1 MKKWLKIIALV
12 TTVSLLLLSFAG
24 CGGKKE
30 LGSKVDKEKL
40 PKGVIQV
47 NTPCPDKA
55 LLVGELFTQEAVR
68 RYVVANTY
76 TQAVLHYDFKKG
88 NAKDFSKLVDKMKK
102 AWLNGKNA
110 ATYALYYNT
119 RLAEMSRRSNY
130 KRYAVLEKNGIQF
143 ISTAMAAGQTVQGY
157 DKNKIKITD
166 NPKSKEEIYA
176 KDNKAAIKKFI
187 DAYPEEKQ
195 LLGLTQVLDTN
206 FSTACSIMKDI
217 YPDRIGGGEGR
228 SWEDIGADVL
238 YRSANVAKTAGKAAG
253 IGIAVLTMPATGG
266 ASTALCAGAGLVKI
280 ADTSLDAAQTAHVL
294 VTGEEL
300 DLLNKGL
307 KVTEAADAVCGVLTF
322 TIKSGAIKKSL
333 YEGSA
338 DLAKMAVTG
347 NPDNIVKAFQAG
359 TLASV
364 GGTAYGLCTAEA
376 GDNAYMVMKEFIG
389 EAGRQLRLTSVPAN
403 ELNTP
408 ENRKKLEAMD
418 LTVEEV
424 TQSLQAEQEKAALRD
439 TASAEDYV
447 KAAEE
452 IKNAGDG
459 AKFGEDYDKAMA
471 VGAKALAT
479 AFGVDGDALAAVLQK
494 LAVAEINETAV
505 IVVDDGQQ
513 NGAASP
519 QGFTLHGNGT
529 ITPKTAPYAMENVT
543 GEYTVS
549 HNNGIAH
556 VTVSKRD
563 GRLYAKYRWKH
574 NKHNTTDTTEGHIE
588 DYDENTGI
596 GIFRGVFFNCRFKFT
611 GNKGLSIL
619 EELK

>member
-30 LGSKVDKEKL
+30 LSSKVDKEKL

-55 LLVGELFTQEAVR
+55 LLVGELFTREAVR
-68 RYVVANTY
+68 RFAVANGY
-76 TQAVLHYDFKKG
+76 TQAVLHYDFEKG
-88 NAKDFSKLVDKMKK
+88 NAKDFASLVDKMKK
-102 AWLNGKNA
+102 AWQSGKNA
-110 ATYALYYNT
+110 TTYALFYNT

-130 KRYAVLEKNGIQF
+130 KRYAALDGNGLQLIR
-143 ISTAMAAGQTVQGY
+143 TASAAPETARGY
-157 DKNKIKITD
+157 DKSKVKITD

-176 KDNKAAIKKFI
+176 KDNKVAIKKFI

-195 LLGLTQVLDTN
+195 LLALTQVLDTN
-206 FSTACSIMKDI
+206 FSTACNVMQDI
-217 YPDRIGGGEGR
+217 YPERIGGGDGR
-228 SWEDIGADVL
+228 SWEDIGYDVM

-266 ASTALCAGAGLVKI
+266 ASAALCAGAGLVKI

-300 DLLNKGL
+300 DLVNKGL

-322 TIKSGAIKKSL
+322 TIRSDAIKKSL

-347 NPDNIVKAFQAG
+347 NLDNIVKTFQAG

-494 LAVAEINETAV
+494 LATAELGETAV

-549 HNNGIAH
+549 YNNGIAH

-588 DYDENTGI
+588 DYDENTGS
-596 GIFRGVFFNCRFKFT
+596 GIFRGVLFNCRFKFT